1 MILTIII
8 CFLIVSELEGSMA
21 EQPDEL
27 ILKQEPLEPEPSTS
41 AATLDAQLCEQ
52 QQQQQQQALED
63 QGDGGDGAL
72 QGMKIYYYYVSIFF
86 FVFFS
91 AHSAA
96 FSRS

>member
-1 MILTIII
+1 
-8 CFLIVSELEGSMA
+8 MA

-86 FVFFS
+86 FWVFFL
-91 AHSAA
+91 HILLP
-96 FSRS
+96 FPDPKFKTLLK